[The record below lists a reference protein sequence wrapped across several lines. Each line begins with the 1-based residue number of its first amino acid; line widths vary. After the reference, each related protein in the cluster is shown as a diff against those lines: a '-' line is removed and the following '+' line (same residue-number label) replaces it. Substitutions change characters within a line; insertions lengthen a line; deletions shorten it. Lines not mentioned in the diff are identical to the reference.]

1 MARIRSSR
9 DAVSVDG
16 LAELRKSLGQIDK
29 TLPKHLRTRLKA
41 VADEVADVSRSRVPV
56 KTGRARASVKSGVS
70 GNRAYVQEGKA
81 TVPYMGWLDFG
92 GTLKPVGRRK
102 NTIVRARPRGG
113 RFLYPVIAQMQ
124 PQITAGAEKAFEDTA
139 RELGLK

>member
-9 DAVSVDG
+9 DAVSVEG
-16 LAELRKSLGQIDK
+16 LAELRKALGQIDK
-29 TLPKHLRTRLKA
+29 QLPKKLRNHLKV
-41 VADEVADVSRSRVPV
+41 VADHVADQSRARVPV

-92 GTLKPVGRRK
+92 GTLKPVGGRK
-102 NTIVRARPRGG
+102 NTIVRARPKGG
-113 RFLYPVIAQMQ
+113 RYLYPVIEQNKDRIA
-124 PQITAGAEKAFEDTA
+124 AEAAKAFEETA
-139 RELGLK
+139 RDLGLK